1 MRHNL
6 ALFIALLAAVGC
18 TVGTAAHRPV
28 MAYGYNVA
36 VAEASPVGLEIDSI
50 DFRSDLTRIYGK
62 LIGTPHT
69 SNRIDRLTLT
79 AGTDAPCTSTDIDGI
94 DMKRWFQWEDSF
106 RIPVE
111 IDFPVLN
118 PSVSG
123 ITIVADGPKGSS
135 KWVVTRSG
143 K

>member
-1 MRHNL
+1 MRHL
-6 ALFIALLAAVGC
+6 ALFIVLLAAVGC
-18 TVGTAAHRPV
+18 TVGTAAHRTV
-28 MAYGYNVA
+28 AYGYTVS
-36 VAEASPVGLEIDSI
+36 VVEASPIGFEIDSI

-79 AGTDAPCTSTDIDGI
+79 AGASTPCTSTDIDGI

-111 IDFPVLN
+111 IDFPMLN
-118 PSVSG
+118 PSVSD
-123 ITIVADGPKGSS
+123 ITIEADGPKGSS
-135 KWVVTRSG
+135 KWVVTLSG